1 MPLQAVPFERNAKAN
16 EVVVL
21 TADGGSPV
29 TLSLM
34 GADGKAMKV
43 MELSEPFTSITLDP
57 AVKSMIVTG
66 GKTVYEIIQR

>member
-1 MPLQAVPFERNAKAN
+1 M
-16 EVVVL
+16 L